1 MTHLDRAVAD
11 PVLAELTGPDG
22 RFEIVREDVLGVET
36 QVYRERMRTLR
47 ELVAQSAARADL
59 DFVVQGDE
67 PEDRLTF
74 GAHDA
79 RARAVAASLAGLGVG
94 VGDRVALCSAN
105 NPDWVV
111 TFWACALVGA
121 VLVPLNAWWK
131 AEELEFG
138 LNDSEAKVLIC
149 DERRIGVLRDS
160 LAHVSSLEHVF
171 VIAKDP
177 ADARP
182 FSELA
187 DGPFDFVESPLAED
201 DLLAIIYTSGTT
213 GRPKGAT
220 LTHRQVIANLS
231 NIVVLGVAAAM
242 RGAPPRAG
250 QGRLQ
255 SSSRLVVPLFP
266 VNRCLATLPCN

>member
-1 MTHLDRAVAD
+1 VTSTEA
-11 PVLAELTGPDG
+11 VLAELTGPGG
-22 RFEIVREDVLGVET
+22 RYEIVREDVLGVET

-47 ELVAQSAARADL
+47 ELVAQSAARADV
-59 DFVVQGDE
+59 DFVVQGDA

-79 RARAVAASLAGLGVG
+79 RARAVATSLAALGVG

-111 TFWACALVGA
+111 TFWACAVLGA

-138 LNDSEAKVLIC
+138 LNDAEAKILIC
-149 DERRIGVLRDS
+149 DERRMAVLRDS
-160 LAHVSSLEHVF
+160 LARVPSVEHVF

-177 ADARP
+177 AVGRP

-187 DGPFDFVESPLAED
+187 DGRSALVEAPLA
-201 DLLAIIYTSGTT
+201 
-213 GRPKGAT
+213 
-220 LTHRQVIANLS
+220 
-231 NIVVLGVAAAM
+231 
-242 RGAPPRAG
+242 
-250 QGRLQ
+250 
-255 SSSRLVVPLFP
+255 
-266 VNRCLATLPCN
+266 